1 MTSKSCSAALRSVYA
16 AWFFC
21 LSCLSSQQ
29 DSLGHREHAL
39 PETKSDHDDG
49 GDGGG
54 EGVVVE
60 EPLPPEGDSGVEDTY
75 GNPQALRHS
84 APVPSCPTG
93 QMLFEYRC
101 QPKEKVDQI
110 IEVRESKA
118 LEDAHQANLPSE
130 KIDATREFI
139 EQQVIQAEK
148 AEDDLDEIIEQLKR
162 KNAEADLEKKMA
174 GIEGPIDRGPSG

>member
-1 MTSKSCSAALRSVYA
+1 
-16 AWFFC
+16 
-21 LSCLSSQQ
+21 
-29 DSLGHREHAL
+29 
-39 PETKSDHDDG
+39 
-49 GDGGG
+49 
-54 EGVVVE
+54 
-60 EPLPPEGDSGVEDTY
+60 
-75 GNPQALRHS
+75 
-84 APVPSCPTG
+84 
-93 QMLFEYRC
+93 MLFEYRC